1 MACHICGNNAIGLC
15 RQCFKFYCREHGDGF
30 CSSCQQQ
37 VWEIERFTGV
47 IARDIEGATTAASP
61 SMTEGSG
68 SVLVSL
74 IAPTV
79 LTGGPAEALAA
90 LATTLI
96 AWRTRNPLLAM
107 LVGVSVVLIARIAG
121 LK

>member
-15 RQCFKFYCREHGDGF
+15 RQCFKSYCREHGDGF

-61 SMTEGSG
+61 SMTEGS
-68 SVLVSL
+68 
-74 IAPTV
+74 
-79 LTGGPAEALAA
+79 AA
-90 LATTLI
+90 FLS
-96 AWRTRNPLLAM
+96 P
-107 LVGVSVVLIARIAG
+107 SSPPPC
-121 LK
+121 